1 MDRRANHTYCGSAPP
16 ATFDALPAD
25 ARPARRAEAADPA
38 RILLVLT
45 TNGSELRHAWPRADG
60 SFVFRHV
67 PAGAHLL
74 DIVCPDLTYPQLR
87 VDVSARL
94 HGRAVASY
102 ADNPTRVRPAARLRG
117 AAPQARTD
125 AAATLSACSGGA
137 EAVAAAAHP
146 AAGAGRVL

>member
-1 MDRRANHTYCGSAPP
+1 MDRRANHTYCGPTPP

-25 ARPARRAEAADPA
+25 AWPARPAEAADPA
-38 RILLVLT
+38 RISLVLT

-74 DIVCPDLTYPQLR
+74 DVVCPDLTYPQLR
-87 VDVSARL
+87 IDVSARL

-102 ADNPTRVRPAARLRG
+102 ADNPTRVRPANR
-117 AAPQARTD
+117 APGR
-125 AAATLSACSGGA
+125 C
-137 EAVAAAAHP
+137 P
-146 AAGAGRVL
+146 AGAHGRRPRR